1 MIRKI
6 VNYICLSILSI
17 GIITVLSVNYTNAQE
32 TIIANISDQI
42 ELKYE
47 FNTSEDIEYNF
58 DATLKLHN
66 PSLIYPLEFSINTTS
81 ARNLRLERLNDST
94 YSIKSTFQGKI
105 NQNYELNILCE
116 ILAGNDSICSVSL
129 ENITLNSEQINGKEY
144 QIKVN
149 TLNYEL
155 PYLRF
160 TTILKVYPNPVF
172 GNSNLYIE
180 YLCDIAGE
188 VEFYLSGLLGQYYFL
203 KKNTIIT
210 TGLQKDFIP
219 INYDILSGSYRIE
232 IRTKFGRVTK
242 PFTIIK

>member
-1 MIRKI
+1 MITRMIKYWKLTFTSI
-6 VNYICLSILSI
+6 VIIMNFGVNSIHSQE
-17 GIITVLSVNYTNAQE
+17 IITAE
-32 TIIANISDQI
+32 ISDKI

-47 FNTSEDIEYNF
+47 FDTLENKEYVL

-66 PSLIYPLEFSINTTS
+66 PSMVYPLEFSMNNTS
-81 ARNLRLERLNDST
+81 ARNLKLEKLNDST
-94 YSIKSTFQGKI
+94 YSINTTFDGEI
-105 NQNYELNILCE
+105 NQKSELDVLCE

-129 ENITLNSEQINGKEY
+129 ENITLNSEPFIGKEY

-149 TLNYEL
+149 TLNNEL

-160 TTILKVYPNPVF
+160 TKILKVYPNPVV
-172 GNSNLYIE
+172 GNSTLYIE
-180 YLCDIAGE
+180 YVCDVKGK

-203 KKNTIIT
+203 KKTNIETP
-210 TGLQKDFIP
+210 GLQKDYIDL
-219 INYDILSGSYRIE
+219 NYDILSGSYRIE